1 MNYIRSSS
9 DSSVKAV
16 RRKTLTAIIMAVM
29 TSLSAFSFHGCSMDE
44 NKTAEES
51 SVSTAVTET
60 SAAQSL
66 TVCST
71 SETRPDNTSALTTLV
86 TSENTSAV
94 TTSPV
99 TSSVKVTTEFDNGY
113 DGPDPFRYLYKNY
126 DSYYSSFSSN
136 YDPDTDISLRYDEH
150 NEKHDIS
157 LMLDAQRKKILYR
170 NFGIGYDSNKKCY
183 NTRWQKC
190 DIPDD
195 KDELFTLT
203 VYENG
208 TEVQKIKVLEHDT
221 GKEEYGKQEYVQY
234 MVFTESDGSEMCVT
248 KNISLSEDSIK
259 GISEFYYYVD
269 PSWDGNKLSDSYKD
283 LFPAQS
289 IKFSFMRSGYIVFRS
304 GEYRLESS
312 EKRGNIFQAE
322 ISEPQLLS
330 DSETDILNNYFT
342 SHDLV
347 EVNTDIAKLFSQD
360 MKFCIY
366 VPDKEKL
373 VISFYRNRKLVNFA
387 DENDE
392 HVYMLADAEQL
403 DALYDIASQYES
415 VISD

>member
-1 MNYIRSSS
+1 MDHIRSSADMS
-9 DSSVKAV
+9 AKVV
-16 RRKTLTAIIMAVM
+16 RRKTLTAIIMAVI
-29 TSLSAFSFHGCSMDE
+29 TSVSAFSFHGCSLDE

-51 SVSTAVTET
+51 IVSTAVTET

-66 TVCST
+66 SVCST
-71 SETRPDNTSALTTLV
+71 SETRPDNTSVLTTLV

-113 DGPDPFRYLYKNY
+113 DGPDPFRYLYKNFN
-126 DSYYSSFSSN
+126 SYYSSFSSN
-136 YDPDTDISLRYDEH
+136 YDPDTDISIRYDEH

-157 LMLDAQRKKILYR
+157 FMLDAQRKSILYR
-170 NFGIGYDSNKKCY
+170 NFGIGYDSEKKCY
-183 NTRWQKC
+183 DTRWQKC

-203 VYENG
+203 VYENS
-208 TEVQKIKVLEHDT
+208 TEVQKIKVLEYDAE
-221 GKEEYGKQEYVQY
+221 KEEYGKQECVQY

-248 KNISLSEDSIK
+248 RNIPFSEESIK
-259 GISEFYYYVD
+259 GIGEFYYYVD

-289 IKFSFMRSGYIVFRS
+289 IKFSFMRSGYIVFSS
-304 GEYRLESS
+304 GEFRLEPS

-330 DSETDILNNYFT
+330 ASETDVLNNYFT

-347 EVNTDIAKLFSQD
+347 EVNTAIAKLFSQD

-366 VPDKEKL
+366 VPDKEEL
-373 VISFYRNRKLVNFA
+373 VISFYRNRKLVKFA
-387 DENDE
+387 DENGE
-392 HVYMLADAEQL
+392 HIYMLADAEQL
-403 DALYDIASQYES
+403 DALYDLASQYES

>member
-1 MNYIRSSS
+1 MDHIRSSADIS
-9 DSSVKAV
+9 AKVV
-16 RRKTLTAIIMAVM
+16 RRKNLAAIIMAVI
-29 TSLSAFSFHGCSMDE
+29 TSVSAFSFHGCSLNE

-51 SVSTAVTET
+51 SVSTVVTET
-60 SAAQSL
+60 STSQSL
-66 TVCST
+66 CST
-71 SETRPDNTSALTTLV
+71 SETRPDNTSVLTTLV

-126 DSYYSSFSSN
+126 NSYYSRFSSN
-136 YDPDTDISLRYDEH
+136 YDPDTDISFRYDEH
-150 NEKHDIS
+150 NEKRDIS
-157 LMLDAQRKKILYR
+157 FMLDAQRKRILYR
-170 NFGIGYDSNKKCY
+170 NFGIGYDSEKKCY
-183 NTRWQKC
+183 DTRWQKC
-190 DIPDD
+190 DIPND
-195 KDELFTLT
+195 KDELFTIT

-208 TEVQKIKVLEHDT
+208 TEVQKIKVLEYDT
-221 GKEEYGKQEYVQY
+221 GKEEYSKQEYIQY
-234 MVFTESDGSEMCVT
+234 MLFTESDGSEMCVT
-248 KNISLSEDSIK
+248 RNISIYEDSIK
-259 GISEFYYYVD
+259 GIGEFYYYVD

-289 IKFSFMRSGYIVFRS
+289 IKFSFMRSGYIVFSS
-304 GEYRLESS
+304 GEFRLEPS

-330 DSETDILNNYFT
+330 ASETDVLNNYFT

-347 EVNTDIAKLFSQD
+347 EVNTAIAKLFSQD

-366 VPDKEKL
+366 VPDKEEL
-373 VISFYRNRKLVNFA
+373 VISFYRNRKLVKFA
-387 DENDE
+387 DENGE

-403 DALYDIASQYES
+403 DALYDLASQYES

>member
-1 MNYIRSSS
+1 MAKKKMELMYKNLHVSYLEMVNTIFS
-9 DSSVKAV
+9 DSEKINPSVVKEFERFGYGV
-16 RRKTLTAIIMAVM
+16 GMFVNEDPYKPREGKNCLGVKKKYLFPPVELEKTYKITKKVV
-29 TSLSAFSFHGCSMDE
+29 E
-44 NKTAEES
+44 KEVKKEEYMS
-51 SVSTAVTET
+51 
-60 SAAQSL
+60 
-66 TVCST
+66 
-71 SETRPDNTSALTTLV
+71 
-86 TSENTSAV
+86 
-94 TTSPV
+94 
-99 TSSVKVTTEFDNGY
+99 
-113 DGPDPFRYLYKNY
+113 
-126 DSYYSSFSSN
+126 
-136 YDPDTDISLRYDEH
+136 
-150 NEKHDIS
+150 
-157 LMLDAQRKKILYR
+157 
-170 NFGIGYDSNKKCY
+170 
-183 NTRWQKC
+183 
-190 DIPDD
+190 DD
-195 KDELFTLT
+195 KGQY
-203 VYENG
+203 VSG
-208 TEVQKIKVLEHDT
+208 TGRMESKHSKTMIDT
-221 GKEEYGKQEYVQY
+221 GKEEYGEQEYVQY
-234 MVFTESDGSEMCVT
+234 MVFTDSDGSEMCVT
-248 KNISLSEDSIK
+248 RNISLSEDSIK